1 MPLGQLDGNLN
12 KLHKSVHGSKVNG
25 SRIFSARWPVIRVV
39 PSDCNLMVLAFLV
52 HSIVGSVRGAISCI
66 DNAVDVICIGYI
78 HDGYGPER
86 KMRND
91 SQQLFS
97 FFLDFRDYPF
107 FGYFWS
113 TQ

>member
-1 MPLGQLDGNLN
+1 
-12 KLHKSVHGSKVNG
+12 
-25 SRIFSARWPVIRVV
+25 
-39 PSDCNLMVLAFLV
+39 MVLAFLV

-107 FGYFWS
+107 FGYFWGIR
-113 TQ
+113 QML